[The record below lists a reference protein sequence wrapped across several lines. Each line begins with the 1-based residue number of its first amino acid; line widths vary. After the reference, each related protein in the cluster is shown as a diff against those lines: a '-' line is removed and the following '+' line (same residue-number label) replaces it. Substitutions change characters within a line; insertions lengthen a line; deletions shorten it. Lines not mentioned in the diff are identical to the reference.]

1 MTLRERAVA
10 TRGGAAPTG
19 RTIDDIIDLRE
30 VAGPDDLVE
39 VPVLIRPAQ
48 QEALELLA
56 GNLGASG
63 RSALVEVTFRREARI
78 GHGRVRVEILGRT
91 VAEVESQ
98 HGELLAAAL
107 RHHDGPPLVG
117 SGLIVAFVD
126 GSGTAC
132 ALRVWAPAQ
141 QLQQML
147 HPA

>member
-10 TRGGAAPTG
+10 TRGGAAPAATG
-19 RTIDDIIDLRE
+19 LDGTIDLRNP
-30 VAGPDDLVE
+30 AGPDDLVE

-56 GNLGASG
+56 GNLAVSG
-63 RSALVEVTFRREARI
+63 RSALVEVTFRRDARL
-78 GHGRVRVEILGRT
+78 GRGRVRVEVLGRT
-91 VAEVESQ
+91 VAEVES
-98 HGELLAAAL
+98 HRGELLAGAL

-117 SGLIVAFVD
+117 TGLIVAFVD
-126 GSGTAC
+126 GSGTGC

-147 HPA
+147 HPV